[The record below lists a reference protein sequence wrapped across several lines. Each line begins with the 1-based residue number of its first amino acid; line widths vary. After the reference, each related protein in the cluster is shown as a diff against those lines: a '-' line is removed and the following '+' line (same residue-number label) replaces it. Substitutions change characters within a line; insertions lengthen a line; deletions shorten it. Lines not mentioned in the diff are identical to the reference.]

1 MALENVVYNE
11 LLGRGY
17 LVYIG
22 KTKKDEVDFIAIK
35 ENQKIYIQV
44 CYLLNNE
51 KTILREFGAF
61 KDIEDNFPKYVISL
75 DKINFSEDG
84 IIHKNIIDFLLEK

>member
-22 KTKKDEVDFIAIK
+22 KTKKGEVDFIAIK
-35 ENQKIYIQV
+35 ENKKIYIQL
-44 CYLLNNE
+44 CY
-51 KTILREFGAF
+51 
-61 KDIEDNFPKYVISL
+61 Y
-75 DKINFSEDG
+75 
-84 IIHKNIIDFLLEK
+84 